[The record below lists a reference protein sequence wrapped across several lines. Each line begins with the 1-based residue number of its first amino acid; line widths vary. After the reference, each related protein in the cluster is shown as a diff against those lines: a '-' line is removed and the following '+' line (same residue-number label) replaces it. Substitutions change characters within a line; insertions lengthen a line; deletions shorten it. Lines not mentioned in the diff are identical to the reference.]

1 MAEAVS
7 GSVLAVAGLRSALED
22 MADAL
27 VEGNLDRLLACEAR
41 IEGALAQLPAHGL
54 SAEARAGARA
64 DIEAARAAVVRCRR
78 LGLSLDAFIAAGLT
92 ARGICGVYGPDA
104 NAVSADL
111 RSLNLTV

>member
-7 GSVLAVAGLRSALED
+7 GSLLAVAGLRTALED

-27 VEGNLDRLLACEAR
+27 VEGSLDRLLACEAR
-41 IEGALAQLPAHGL
+41 LEAALAQLPRHGL
-54 SAEARAGARA
+54 PNEARAAARA
-64 DIEAARAAVVRCRR
+64 EIEAARAALARCRR
-78 LGLSLDAFIAAGLT
+78 LGLSLDAFIAAGMT

-104 NAVSADL
+104 TAVSADL